1 MQVFRLLRYTKK
13 KISRLVRKWFVY
25 ITIMGVM
32 GNSGR
37 IIEHVSVWKP
47 WRLAKQVIGYVMV
60 H

>member
-1 MQVFRLLRYTKK
+1 MLRYTKK